1 MRLIRFVLALIV
13 FAVGLLWTLQGA
25 GLVGGSFMTG
35 ERQWLYTGILTLLI
49 GVAGLIWASRARG

>member
-1 MRLIRFVLALIV
+1 MKVIRFVLALIV

-35 ERQWLYTGILTLLI
+35 ERQWLYTGILAMLI
-49 GVAGLIWASRARG
+49 GVVGLVWASRARG

>member
-1 MRLIRFVLALIV
+1 MKVIRFVLALIV

-35 ERQWLYTGILTLLI
+35 ERQWLYTGILAMLI
-49 GVAGLIWASRARG
+49 GLAGLLWAGRSRG